1 VKKIV
6 LVPLL
11 IAAIVGSAAALD
23 WKSYPGVLEKGKFLV
38 NAGIGLGD
46 SLLGDEFE
54 LPDKAIPPIRAS
66 VDYALFAPFT
76 VGAEAGFFVYK
87 DEWSGLG
94 MKVTNSGTGL
104 AFAGRFGY
112 HPDFGVKNLDVY
124 ATAGLGLY
132 ILSWKTETKYDETTY
147 LGSAASGSNDANDS
161 EFAFIL
167 TVGARYFFTKN
178 IGVFADVGVGPLSVF
193 TGGVALKF

>member
-1 VKKIV
+1 
-6 LVPLL
+6 
-11 IAAIVGSAAALD
+11 
-23 WKSYPGVLEKGKFLV
+23 
-38 NAGIGLGD
+38 LGD
-46 SLLGDEFE
+46 SLLGDKFE

-87 DEWSGLG
+87 DEASTPGL
-94 MKVTNSGTGL
+94 KVTSSGTGL

-112 HPDFGVKNLDVY
+112 HPDFSVKNLDVY

-132 ILSWKTETKYDETTY
+132 ILSWKNEGKYSEEVPGVTSSSWSIDD
-147 LGSAASGSNDANDS
+147 SDS

-178 IGVFADVGVGPLSVF
+178 IGVFANVGLGPLSVL

>member
-1 VKKIV
+1 MKKIV
-6 LVPLL
+6 LVLL
-11 IAAIVGSAAALD
+11 MIAAVVGSAAAMD
-23 WKSYPGVLEKGKFLV
+23 WKSYPESVEKGKFLV

-46 SLLGDEFE
+46 SLLGYEFE
-54 LPDKAIPPIRAS
+54 LPDKSIPPIRAS

-76 VGAEAGFFVYK
+76 VGAEAGFFFYK
-87 DEWSGLG
+87 DEWSGLT
-94 MKVTNSGTGL
+94 MKVTDSGTGL

-124 ATAGLGLY
+124 ANVGLGLY
-132 ILSWKTETKYDETTY
+132 ILSWKTETKYTDES
-147 LGSAASGSNDANDS
+147 LKSNDANDS

-167 TVGARYFFTKN
+167 TVGARYFFTEN